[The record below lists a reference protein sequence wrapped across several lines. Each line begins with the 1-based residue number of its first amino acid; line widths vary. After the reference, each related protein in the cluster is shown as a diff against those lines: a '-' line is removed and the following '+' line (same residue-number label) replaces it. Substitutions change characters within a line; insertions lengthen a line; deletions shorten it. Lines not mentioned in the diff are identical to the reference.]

1 MKLLSYS
8 KGHEPCCAVLV
19 KEDDAQLHVIDV
31 YSNAFQLAKHGAAER
46 DIQALLASD
55 GLLGLM
61 QSSPSLLSALLAF
74 SSSEEGMLST
84 SVIGLDALLAPIPLP
99 RRNVFCVGRN
109 YLDHVKEGDA
119 KRGLQTPIPLHP
131 QFFTKPPTSVIGTGA
146 FIEVEPQVSEQI
158 DYEIELAVVIGRAAR
173 NITPAQANEAI
184 FGYTILNDVTARDLQ
199 RRHDQW
205 FKGKGLDSFCPI
217 GPWVVTRDAV
227 PDPYDLSLELRVNGE
242 LRQSDN
248 TRNMHFKLDRIISEL
263 SQGMTL
269 LPGDI
274 IATGTPAGVGY
285 AMTPPQFLSPGDTV
299 ECSIGQIGTL
309 RNPVRLRSSNFA

>member
-1 MKLLSYS
+1 MLV
-8 KGHEPCCAVLV
+8 HEN
-19 KEDDAQLHVIDV
+19 DSQLHVIDV
-31 YSNAFQLAKHGAAER
+31 HSNALRLAKHGASES
-46 DIQALLASD
+46 DVQALLAAD
-55 GLLGLM
+55 GLLGLI
-61 QSSPSLLSALLAF
+61 QSPPSVLSALLAF
-74 SSSEEGMLST
+74 SASEQGQLST
-84 SVIGLDALLAPIPLP
+84 SVIGFDALLAPIPLP

-173 NITPAQANEAI
+173 NISPDQAHEAI

-248 TRNMHFKLDRIISEL
+248 THNMHFKLDRIISEL

-274 IATGTPAGVGY
+274 IATGTPDGVGY
-285 AMTPPQFLSPGDTV
+285 AMTPPQFLKPGDTV

-309 RNPVRLRSSNFA
+309 RNPVRLRRPNFD

>member
-1 MKLLSYS
+1 MKLLTYRKDQS
-8 KGHEPCCAVLV
+8 PCCAVLV
-19 KEDDAQLHVIDV
+19 QEDGAQLHVIDV
-31 YSNAFQLAKHGAAER
+31 HSNAVQLARHGAAER

-55 GLLGLM
+55 GLLGLI
-61 QSSPSLLSALLAF
+61 QSPPSLLSALLAF
-74 SSSEEGMLST
+74 SASEQGIRGT
-84 SVIGLDALLAPIPLP
+84 SVIGLDALLAPIPSP

-119 KRGLQTPIPLHP
+119 KRGLQTPVPLHP

-158 DYEIELAVVIGRAAR
+158 DYEIELAVVIGRAVR
-173 NITPAQANEAI
+173 NIAPAQAHEAI

-217 GPWVVTRDAV
+217 GPWVITSDAV
-227 PDPYDLSLELRVNGE
+227 ADPYDLSLELRVNGE

-269 LPGDI
+269 LPGTVLL
-274 IATGTPAGVGY
+274 TGTPAGVGF
-285 AMTPPQFLSPGDTV
+285 ARKPPVWLKPGDVFEV
-299 ECSIGQIGTL
+299 EVEGIGSL
-309 RNPVRLRSSNFA
+309 SNPITAEG

>member
-1 MKLLSYS
+1 MKLLTYRKDQS
-8 KGHEPCCAVLV
+8 PCCAVLV
-19 KEDDAQLHVIDV
+19 QEDGAQLHVIDV
-31 YSNAFQLAKHGAAER
+31 HSNAVQLARHGAAER

-55 GLLGLM
+55 GLLGLI
-61 QSSPSLLSALLAF
+61 QSPPSLLSALLAF
-74 SSSEEGMLST
+74 SASEQGIRGT
-84 SVIGLDALLAPIPLP
+84 SVIGLDALLAPIPSP

-119 KRGLQTPIPLHP
+119 KRGLQTPVPLHP

-158 DYEIELAVVIGRAAR
+158 DYEIELAVVIGRAVR
-173 NITPAQANEAI
+173 NIAPAQAHEAI

-217 GPWVVTRDAV
+217 GPWVITSDAV
-227 PDPYDLSLELRVNGE
+227 ADPYDLSLELRVNGE

-285 AMTPPQFLSPGDTV
+285 AMTPPQFLKPGDTV
-299 ECSIGQIGTL
+299 ECHIGQIGTL
-309 RNPVRLRSSNFA
+309 RNPVRLRTSTFA

>member
-1 MKLLSYS
+1 MKLLSYR
-8 KGHEPCCAVLV
+8 KDQTACCAVLV
-19 KEDDAQLHVIDV
+19 HENDSQLHVIDV
-31 YSNAFQLAKHGAAER
+31 HSNALRLAKHGASES
-46 DIQALLASD
+46 DVQALLATD
-55 GLLGLM
+55 GLLGLI
-61 QSSPSLLSALLAF
+61 QSPPSVLSALLAF
-74 SSSEEGMLST
+74 SASEQGQLST

-173 NITPAQANEAI
+173 NISPDQAHEAI

-248 TRNMHFKLDRIISEL
+248 THNMHFKLDRIISEL

-285 AMTPPQFLSPGDTV
+285 AMTPPQFLKPGDTV

-309 RNPVRLRSSNFA
+309 RNPVRLRRPNFD

>member
-1 MKLLSYS
+1 M
-8 KGHEPCCAVLV
+8 
-19 KEDDAQLHVIDV
+19 
-31 YSNAFQLAKHGAAER
+31 
-46 DIQALLASD
+46 
-55 GLLGLM
+55 
-61 QSSPSLLSALLAF
+61 
-74 SSSEEGMLST
+74 
-84 SVIGLDALLAPIPLP
+84 
-99 RRNVFCVGRN
+99 
-109 YLDHVKEGDA
+109 
-119 KRGLQTPIPLHP
+119 
-131 QFFTKPPTSVIGTGA
+131 
-146 FIEVEPQVSEQI
+146 
-158 DYEIELAVVIGRAAR
+158 
-173 NITPAQANEAI
+173 
-184 FGYTILNDVTARDLQ
+184 TARDLQ

-248 TRNMHFKLDRIISEL
+248 THNMHFKLDRIISEL

-285 AMTPPQFLSPGDTV
+285 AMTPPQFLKPGDTV

-309 RNPVRLRSSNFA
+309 RNPVRLRRPNFD